1 MHYLCG
7 ISGYYTF
14 DMNLSV
20 LIKQYF
26 SSVSDDIT
34 IDVFD
39 EKNIYDVYQRVVGV
53 LTQYFDIETT
63 VLQAMSYCFYEIL
76 DNVLT
81 HSGKELGT
89 VLTHYDSANHILSLL
104 VADDGIGVQA
114 SLSENSE
121 YAGISEPDALKICIK
136 DTITDGK
143 GMGFGLY
150 STLLLAKDVGLV
162 FEVRSG
168 EHTMQVKEDIE
179 TTKECDFWKGT
190 IFYLQLH
197 TNKEINPADI
207 VANRANVA
215 AQYNETFLNDNELT
229 ELW

>member
-1 MHYLCG
+1 
-7 ISGYYTF
+7 
-14 DMNLSV
+14 MNRPI

-53 LTQYFDIETT
+53 LTQYIDIETT

-89 VLTHYDSANHILSLL
+89 VLTHYDSANHILSFL
-104 VADDGIGVQA
+104 VADDGIGVRA
-114 SLSENSE
+114 SLSENEE
-121 YAGISEPDALKICIK
+121 YSNISEPDALKMCIK
-136 DTITDGK
+136 DSITDGK

-150 STLLLAKDVGLV
+150 STSLLARDAGLI

-168 EHTMQVKEDIE
+168 KHTMQVQDGVEE
-179 TTKECDFWKGT
+179 TKDSDFWQGT
-190 IFYLQLH
+190 IVYLQLH
-197 TNKEINPADI
+197 TNKEINPADV

-215 AQYNETFLNDNELT
+215 TQYNEAFLNDNELT

>member
-1 MHYLCG
+1 
-7 ISGYYTF
+7 
-14 DMNLSV
+14 MNLSI

-53 LTQYFDIETT
+53 LTQYIDIETT

-89 VLTHYDSANHILSLL
+89 VFTHYDSTNHVLSFL

-114 SLSENSE
+114 SLSENAE

-136 DTITDGK
+136 DAITDGK

-150 STLLLAKDVGLV
+150 STSLLARDAGLV

-168 EHTMQVKEDIE
+168 KHTMQVQNGVEE
-179 TTKECDFWKGT
+179 TKESDFWQGT
-190 IFYLQLH
+190 IVYLQLH
-197 TNKEINPADI
+197 TNKEINPADV

-215 AQYNETFLNDNELT
+215 TQYNETFLNDNELT

>member
-1 MHYLCG
+1 
-7 ISGYYTF
+7 
-14 DMNLSV
+14 MNLSV

-53 LTQYFDIETT
+53 LTQYIDIETT
-63 VLQAMSYCFYEIL
+63 ILQAMSYCFYEIL

-89 VLTHYDSANHILSLL
+89 VLTHYDSANHILSFL
-104 VADDGIGVQA
+104 VADDGIGVRA
-114 SLSENSE
+114 SLSENEE
-121 YAGISEPDALKICIK
+121 YSNISEPDALKMCIK
-136 DTITDGK
+136 DSITDGK

-150 STLLLAKDVGLV
+150 STLLLARDAGLI

-168 EHTMQVKEDIE
+168 KHTMQVQDGVEE
-179 TTKECDFWKGT
+179 TKDSDFWQGT
-190 IFYLQLH
+190 IVYLQLH
-197 TNKEINPADI
+197 TNKEINPADV

-215 AQYNETFLNDNELT
+215 TQYNEAFLNDNELT

>member
-1 MHYLCG
+1 
-7 ISGYYTF
+7 
-14 DMNLSV
+14 MNLSV

-53 LTQYFDIETT
+53 LTQYIDIETT

-89 VLTHYDSANHILSLL
+89 VLTHYDSANHILSFL
-104 VADDGIGVQA
+104 VADDGIGVRA
-114 SLSENSE
+114 SLSENEE
-121 YAGISEPDALKICIK
+121 YSNISEPDALKMCIK
-136 DTITDGK
+136 DSITDGK

-150 STLLLAKDVGLV
+150 STSLLARDAGLI

-168 EHTMQVKEDIE
+168 KHTMQVQDGVEE
-179 TTKECDFWKGT
+179 TKDSDFWQGT
-190 IFYLQLH
+190 IVYLQLH
-197 TNKEINPADI
+197 TNKEINPADV

>member
-1 MHYLCG
+1 
-7 ISGYYTF
+7 
-14 DMNLSV
+14 MNLST

-26 SSVSDDIT
+26 HSSNNDVT

-39 EKNIYDVYQRVVGV
+39 EKNIYSVYQRVVSV
-53 LTQYFDIETT
+53 LTQYIDIETT

-89 VLTHYDSANHILSLL
+89 VITHYDPANHILSFL

-114 SLSENSE
+114 SLSENE
-121 YAGISEPDALKICIK
+121 KFTNISEEEALRMCIQDAV
-136 DTITDGK
+136 TDGK

-150 STLLLAKDVGLV
+150 STSLLARDAGLR

-168 EHTMQVKEDIE
+168 NHTLQVQNGNEA
-179 TTKECDFWKGT
+179 TTESDYWQGT
-190 IFYLQLH
+190 IVYLQLC
-197 TNKEINPADI
+197 TNKEINPSEV
-207 VANRANVA
+207 VANRTNVA
-215 AQYNETFLNDNELT
+215 AQYNEVFLIDNELE

>member
-1 MHYLCG
+1 
-7 ISGYYTF
+7 
-14 DMNLSV
+14 MNLSI

-53 LTQYFDIETT
+53 LTQYIDIETT

-89 VLTHYDSANHILSLL
+89 VFTHYDSANHILSFL

-114 SLSENSE
+114 SLSENAE
-121 YAGISEPDALKICIK
+121 YAGISESDALKICIK

-150 STLLLAKDVGLV
+150 STSLLAKDAGLV

-168 EHTMQVKEDIE
+168 EHAM
-179 TTKECDFWKGT
+179 
-190 IFYLQLH
+190 
-197 TNKEINPADI
+197 
-207 VANRANVA
+207 
-215 AQYNETFLNDNELT
+215 
-229 ELW
+229 

>member
-1 MHYLCG
+1 
-7 ISGYYTF
+7 
-14 DMNLSV
+14 MNLLT

-26 SSVSDDIT
+26 SSKNEDLT

-53 LTQYFDIETT
+53 LTQYIEIDTT
-63 VLQAMSYCFYEIL
+63 VLQAVSYCFYEIL
-76 DNVLT
+76 DNVLI

-89 VLTHYDSANHILSLL
+89 VITHYDSANHVLSFL
-104 VADDGIGVQA
+104 VADDGIGVRE
-114 SLSENSE
+114 SLSENEKYTNITES
-121 YAGISEPDALKICIK
+121 DALRICVK

-150 STLLLAKDVGLV
+150 STSLLVRDAGLR

-168 EHTMQVKEDIE
+168 EHTLTLQGEDEEISE
-179 TTKECDFWKGT
+179 SEFWQGT
-190 IFYLQLH
+190 IIYLQIQ
-197 TNKEINPADI
+197 TNKEINPAEV
-207 VANRANVA
+207 VANRTNVA
-215 AQYNETFLNDNELT
+215 AEYNEAFLKDSELE